1 MALLLLRWEWEE
13 GKVIMRVTENDKNVR
28 WSREEVIVR
37 VQMREA
43 EGNIWWNYT
52 NKVGWLDENLTKVTL
67 QIDELEQYC
76 QLMEKGEFWW
86 KQRGILANCDADDGH
101 RNVCS
106 DILNEGEFSSTPL
119 EDLITM
125 RLCPAFL
132 VPQVRCRPRYVT
144 RYPRYSGFV
153 SVEVSQVLRYIGV

>member
-1 MALLLLRWEWEE
+1 M
-13 GKVIMRVTENDKNVR
+13 KKNVGMDNR
-28 WSREEVIVR
+28 
-37 VQMREA
+37 
-43 EGNIWWNYT
+43 
-52 NKVGWLDENLTKVTL
+52 
-67 QIDELEQYC
+67 
-76 QLMEKGEFWW
+76 
-86 KQRGILANCDADDGH
+86 DDDDH
-101 RNVCS
+101 RNVHS

-153 SVEVSQVLRYIGV
+153 SVEVSQVLRYRLYWGIVGSLCTPLLQYPARKLVNHILM

>member
-1 MALLLLRWEWEE
+1 MASSGHVAFYPAFAQIE
-13 GKVIMRVTENDKNVR
+13 G
-28 WSREEVIVR
+28 
-37 VQMREA
+37 
-43 EGNIWWNYT
+43 
-52 NKVGWLDENLTKVTL
+52 
-67 QIDELEQYC
+67 
-76 QLMEKGEFWW
+76 
-86 KQRGILANCDADDGH
+86 RGVDDGH

-153 SVEVSQVLRYIGV
+153 SVEVSQVLRYRLYWIIVGSLCTPLLQ